1 MKKQRWLSMILS
13 LIMLC
18 SMTVTTSAAAAKVT
32 KKVITSVVFDA
43 INNKTTRTFTYRSDG
58 KISTQKYQ
66 SYYKLTKQTETAYLK
81 YGYNSKGQ
89 LISISKS
96 KSPNGPFKKMISY
109 TYNSNGTIKTMN
121 AKTFKYNSKNQLIKV
136 YNKSYGDKY
145 TYNAQGLVKSYFYT
159 YGGTEELTYDSKK
172 NKKTSVIYYRYTT
185 RYNYTNTYKNGLL
198 TKQVTKMNGAYQGTT
213 TFKYKTVSV
222 PSTSKA
228 KVDKQQWAIRNDDY
242 LSTIG
247 GKYMSYN

>member
-43 INNKTTRTFTYRSDG
+43 INN
-58 KISTQKYQ
+58 
-66 SYYKLTKQTETAYLK
+66 
-81 YGYNSKGQ
+81 
-89 LISISKS
+89 
-96 KSPNGPFKKMISY
+96 
-109 TYNSNGTIKTMN
+109 
-121 AKTFKYNSKNQLIKV
+121 KNQLIKV